1 METKDKIDRLQ
12 ALAEGAIER
21 LRRLPQPVV
30 RVSGPITSGGYGYE
44 ENVRRFV
51 LAQQKLRELG
61 YTVFDYFEDKCER
74 VVF

>member
-30 RVSGPITSGGYGYE
+30 RVSGPITSGGATAE
-44 ENVRRFV
+44 RTHFVENGLLVEQISGEWF
-51 LAQQKLRELG
+51 L
-61 YTVFDYFEDKCER
+61 
-74 VVF
+74 